1 MARNLTKFKVYRN
14 TPFNNFYTTIHFNSN
29 NERDS
34 YFNGWTD
41 VITFDNNNFNMKRSR
56 LIVDMPINLDDTSG
70 LNYCSFDDGGI
81 KYYCYITNFEY
92 FNDEVSKATLVVD
105 TLMTFTQGE
114 FTNNIGYVMIDRQH
128 LPAAEYYK
136 NLYYLRSNP
145 DLFHF
150 DKRYRYQAKM
160 AFNDLSVVFASSADL
175 EGDFGHADSPKL
187 PMAKGVYY
195 DRIPS
200 PQALYTCTQKEF
212 NKLNSFLSD
221 YALIAQNITKI
232 IQIPTQLIDNGDT
245 TEIKISGFDGTVYRF
260 YNNHI
265 SKDIMNGRTDLNLTF
280 AEIYSKAYHG
290 SKTIPPHLFTSPNVT
305 IEAFDFSGQ
314 KLEINPKEL
323 PDYGLQWEI
332 RNIMGHANELALY
345 PKTYQSDG
353 ENADDEMNKGT
364 FLNNAII
371 LSNFDEVPV
380 LINNYN
386 LSMSK
391 SSFSRNLAKSRT
403 LSGRIK
409 SIQKGNLQDKL
420 FNAISLSSS
429 IGGSAIG
436 AGSVGGA
443 MAGVASNVANMATSE
458 YELSRDQHV
467 QQKEYSIESPS
478 LSNQTTNNSFQVK
491 EKIFGVAQ
499 KLSAPDDRT
508 MEYLARYTGKF
519 GYQWN
524 RYDKPQSITSM
535 SLQNFLKFTGV
546 WNLPNVPVEHMATL
560 SALFEAGVHFY
571 HKTNFLN
578 LDLIDNTNK

>member
-14 TPFNNFYTTIHFNSN
+14 TPFINFYTTLHFDSN
-29 NERDS
+29 AERDS
-34 YFNGWTD
+34 YFNGWAD
-41 VITFDNNNFNMKRSR
+41 VVTFDNHNFNMKRSR

-128 LPAAEYYK
+128 LPASEYNK

-150 DKRYRYQAKM
+150 DKRYRYQAKI
-160 AFNDLSVVFASSADL
+160 AFDDLSVVFASSADL
-175 EGDFGHADSPKL
+175 EGDFGDVDSPKL

-200 PQALYTCTQKEF
+200 PQALYTCSQDEF

-221 YALIAQNITKI
+221 YAWIAQNITKI
-232 IQIPTQLIDNGDT
+232 AQVPSVMIDSGDI
-245 TEIKISGFDGTVYRF
+245 TEIKIAGFDATIYRF
-260 YNNHI
+260 YNNHV

-280 AEIYSKAYHG
+280 AELYSKAYHG
-290 SKTIPPHLFTSPNVT
+290 TYTIPPHLFTSPNVT
-305 IEAFDFSGQ
+305 LEAFDFSGQ
-314 KLEINPKEL
+314 KIEINPKEL
-323 PDYGLQWEI
+323 PDYGLEWEI
-332 RNIMGHANELALY
+332 RNITGHANVIALY

-353 ENADDEMNKGT
+353 ENTDNEMNKGT

-371 LSNFDEVPV
+371 LSTFDEVPILV
-380 LINNYN
+380 NNFN
-386 LSMSK
+386 LNMAK
-391 SSFSRNLAKSRT
+391 SSFSRNLAKART
-403 LSGRIK
+403 LSGRVS
-409 SIQKGNLQDKL
+409 SIEKGNLQDKL
-420 FNAISLSSS
+420 FNAISLTSS
-429 IGGSAIG
+429 ISTGSI
-436 AGSVGGA
+436 S
-443 MAGVASNVANMATSE
+443 GVASNISNMAISE

-467 QQKEYSIESPS
+467 QEKEYSIESPS

-491 EKIFGVAQ
+491 EKIFGVAM
-499 KLSAPDDRT
+499 KLSAPDDTT
-508 MEYLARYTGKF
+508 MEYLARYSGKF

-524 RYDKPQSITSM
+524 RFDKPQSITSM
-535 SLQNFLKFTGV
+535 TLQNFLKFTGV
-546 WNLPNVPVEHMATL
+546 WNLPNVPVEHMTTL

-571 HKTNFLN
+571 HKPNFFK
-578 LDLIDNTNK
+578 LDLINNTNK